1 MYTNSLPNSPYRRI
15 APTTSPQT
23 PINDAY
29 LTPAK
34 PRTLSPLTPSKLNG
48 ADLSVTLSELRN
60 QLQSKEL
67 TYLQKIKELEED
79 LKLVSEKYYE
89 LVEDPDHQKF
99 LSVID
104 QLQVINTSINRVH
117 NKINL
122 LHVWHVC

>member
-15 APTTSPQT
+15 APATSPQT
-23 PINDAY
+23 PINHDTY

-67 TYLQKIKELEED
+67 HYLQKIKELEED
-79 LKLVSEKYYE
+79 LKLISEKYSE
-89 LVEDPDHQKF
+89 LVADPDHQKF

-104 QLQVINTSINRVH
+104 QLQVII
-117 NKINL
+117 
-122 LHVWHVC
+122 

>member
-89 LVEDPDHQKF
+89 LVEDPEHQKF
-99 LSVID
+99 LSVIER
-104 QLQVINTSINRVH
+104 LQVI
-117 NKINL
+117 
-122 LHVWHVC
+122 

>member
-1 MYTNSLPNSPYRRI
+1 M
-15 APTTSPQT
+15 
-23 PINDAY
+23 
-29 LTPAK
+29 
-34 PRTLSPLTPSKLNG
+34 
-48 ADLSVTLSELRN
+48 TLSELRN

-104 QLQVINTSINRVH
+104 QLQVINISINRVH

-122 LHVWHVC
+122 FHVWHVC

>member
-1 MYTNSLPNSPYRRI
+1 M
-15 APTTSPQT
+15 
-23 PINDAY
+23 
-29 LTPAK
+29 
-34 PRTLSPLTPSKLNG
+34 
-48 ADLSVTLSELRN
+48 TLSELRN